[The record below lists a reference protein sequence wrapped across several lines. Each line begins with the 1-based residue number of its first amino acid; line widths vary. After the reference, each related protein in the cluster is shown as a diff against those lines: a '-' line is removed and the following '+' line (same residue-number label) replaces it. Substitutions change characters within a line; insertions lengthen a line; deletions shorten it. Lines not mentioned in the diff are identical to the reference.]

1 MQKQMIVRRSDRR
14 DERGFTVVASTI
26 AALAIF
32 GMAGLA
38 IDIGRMYIT
47 KNEAQSYADSA
58 ALYAA
63 QQLNGT
69 SAGLA
74 AADTAVSSS
83 ILKWGFATNGFTGTT
98 TEYSTDGAGGWAS
111 AATVSASDV
120 PNIRYV
126 RVTATV
132 NNMPLYLLPVIG
144 TGTSA
149 TIKARATAG
158 QTPEDP
164 PNSLFPYS
172 PVANVDATSHA
183 DLPTTG
189 DPYGWVVGQQYDLK
203 WPHSAQTGANGAN
216 KVPCAGDNST
226 SMINRTEGGNDWGE
240 IVMTSGSDISNAIQ
254 DDMGKVSVAIDQSV
268 QPTTGNKSTE
278 LAAIQDRIAQ
288 DGDQTSTTISDYFA
302 NAAHNGR
309 RLITVIVN
317 NGLANAAGTP
327 YPASQQAI
335 GLGYAQFLLLTA
347 NAYTSNGGS
356 NNPWCAIYVG
366 PTASIGTP
374 NGGGGGLRGAGVT
387 VLRLVE

>member
-1 MQKQMIVRRSDRR
+1 MSNQTEFGKSRGR
-14 DERGFTVVASTI
+14 DQQGFTLLAVTI

-38 IDIGRMYIT
+38 FDIGRMYIT

-69 SAGLA
+69 SAGLT
-74 AADTAVSSS
+74 AADTAVASST
-83 ILKWGFATNGFTGTT
+83 LRWGFATTAFAGTT
-98 TEYSTDGAGGWAS
+98 TEYSTDGATGWAS
-111 AATVSASDV
+111 AATVAASDV

-132 NNMPLYLLPVIG
+132 NNLPLYLLPVVG
-144 TGTSA
+144 TGTTA
-149 TIKARATAG
+149 TVKARATAG
-158 QTPEDP
+158 QTPENP

-172 PVANVDATSHA
+172 PVANVDATSSA
-183 DLPTTG
+183 GLPTTG
-189 DPYGWVVGQQYDLK
+189 DPYGFVVGQQYDLK
-203 WPHSAQTGANGAN
+203 WPHTAQTGTVGAN
-216 KVPCAGDNST
+216 KVPCAGDNT
-226 SMINRTEGGNDWGE
+226 TAMINRTLGGQDWGE
-240 IVMTSGSDISNAIQ
+240 IVMNSGSAINNAIQ
-254 DDMGKVSVAIDQSV
+254 DDMGKVSVAIDESV
-268 QPTTGNKSTE
+268 QPTTGNKSSE
-278 LAAIQDRIAQ
+278 LAAFQARIAQ
-288 DGDQTSTTISDYFA
+288 DGDQTDNVIADYFA

-335 GLGYAQFLLLTA
+335 GLGYAQFLLLSA
-347 NAYTSNGGS
+347 DQYTSHGGS
-356 NNPWCAIYVG
+356 NSPWCAIYVG

-374 NGGGGGLRGAGVT
+374 NGGGGGVRGTGVT